1 MNPTIAPLLF
11 TILFCFLPCHSSPIL
26 SIDLPLIQIEEQLEP
41 NTPIANLTDLIN
53 TELLGQNLTAEPG
66 KLKTVKVLARSNY
79 FAIDSKQISF
89 DGFIVRNFELLTT
102 EESIDVDTMCGGV
115 NVNCTFNLEVVAEL
129 FLNKSEVAS
138 QVRFRLSVQVNDIND
153 IEPSFLQDQ
162 VQIDIDLNSRQWS
175 SGLIQIPL
183 KLGYDLDLTKAN
195 QIQNYSLQVHSDE
208 LRSNAQLSFKNNQLF
223 INLNATSKNFVKIVE
238 KEPVQKLTLIASD
251 NRNRA
256 SQTIQ
261 LSFKIN
267 QSPVFQK
274 NFYNLTRSAGLD
286 AIPLSLRLTS
296 SNIDCKFSIENQT
309 KIANVVDYNRVKG
322 QLNIK
327 VANSIKSTGL
337 LQYKLNAQ
345 CGALVRDSA
354 LIFINLINK
363 VPRALSSKKS
373 LAIKLNIVSALED
386 LDINTT
392 DSLKETYEMTFKSTV
407 QTPIRTKANTAS
419 SNNTF
424 VTMAYLIA
432 ENVANKES
440 SGQFVLVRTDQLQ
453 TVTEI
458 IRIEE
463 LRNGLYAL
471 KFKRKYFNQ
480 IKALNSIDATKQG
493 VACLIKFQLSNQ
505 GSVLTQS
512 VLFELPAELVKE
524 PELKLGELHL
534 TTPTASAAEVLTSK
548 TFSISLFNS
557 VVLVTVLSIVLILI
571 GLGCF
576 VVSLTIYLLSK
587 IRAKQNGRTGFGEQ
601 SKKTRVFHSSQLI
614 ETDLTSNHSESG
626 IASGSQSRSTSS
638 SSASSLMQQSL
649 NESIG
654 KRKQQKCSQNIFK
667 RTFLRQRLYYILGKR
682 QDNQTSG
689 PTIMVYDVM
698 PSQQQQLQQLD
709 CGQASS
715 SSTITSMKRSR
726 PNLMD
731 RIYRKTNEIFLSQEK
746 MLEQQI
752 YSISS
757 SSSNSL
763 SPVTTSTID
772 SLKKDQ
778 QQQQQFSVGSDSK
791 QTEKDII
798 YEWFMQTLS
807 TESNKDLKENL
818 SKTSQLITNSTR
830 SLVPSSS
837 PTSTPN
843 NLNSLLNDG
852 SSKNDYRNEIYRNS
866 HLVLKNYANV
876 NNSNG
881 NVLNTYGTGSL
892 CTYVARPFK
901 LTPSAADEDS
911 VQQDQLLVNQN
922 SKLDQNFLSRLPPQ
936 MPPTRIE
943 SYGVDSTNEM
953 NSVKNLTKKDD
964 NGQISCV

>member
-1 MNPTIAPLLF
+1 MNPTIAPFLF
-11 TILFCFLPCHSSPIL
+11 TLLFCFLPCHSSPIL

-41 NTPIANLTDLIN
+41 STPIANLTDLIN
-53 TELLGQNLTAEPG
+53 TGLLAQNLTAEPA
-66 KLKTVKVLARSNY
+66 KLKTVKLLASSNY

-129 FLNKSEVAS
+129 FLNKPEVAS

-208 LRSNAQLSFKNNQLF
+208 LRSDAQLLFTNNQLF
-223 INLNATSKNFVKIVE
+223 INLNATSKKFVQIVE

-309 KIANVVDYNRVKG
+309 KIANVKYDYNRVKG

-327 VANSIKSTGL
+327 VANPIKSTGL

-363 VPRALSSKKS
+363 GPRALSSKKS
-373 LAIKLNIVSALED
+373 PAIKLNIVSALED
-386 LDINTT
+386 LDINAT
-392 DSLKETYEMTFKSTV
+392 DSLKETYEMAFRSAV
-407 QTPIRTKANTAS
+407 QTPIRTKANTVS

-432 ENVANKES
+432 ENVANKEI
-440 SGQFVLVRTDQLQ
+440 SGQFALVRTDQLQ

-471 KFKRKYFNQ
+471 KFKRKYFEQ
-480 IKALNSIDATKQG
+480 IKALNAIDATEQG

-534 TTPTASAAEVLTSK
+534 TTPTASAAEVLTSE

-557 VVLVTVLSIVLILI
+557 VVLVTVLSIVLVLI

-587 IRAKQNGRTGFGEQ
+587 IRAKQNGRPGLQIGEQ

-614 ETDLTSNHSESG
+614 ETDLTSNNSESG

-654 KRKQQKCSQNIFK
+654 KRKQQKCSQNISKRIFFK
-667 RTFLRQRLYYILGKR
+667 TKTLLYFR
-682 QDNQTSG
+682 
-689 PTIMVYDVM
+689 
-698 PSQQQQLQQLD
+698 
-709 CGQASS
+709 
-715 SSTITSMKRSR
+715 
-726 PNLMD
+726 
-731 RIYRKTNEIFLSQEK
+731 
-746 MLEQQI
+746 
-752 YSISS
+752 
-757 SSSNSL
+757 
-763 SPVTTSTID
+763 
-772 SLKKDQ
+772 
-778 QQQQQFSVGSDSK
+778 
-791 QTEKDII
+791 
-798 YEWFMQTLS
+798 
-807 TESNKDLKENL
+807 
-818 SKTSQLITNSTR
+818 
-830 SLVPSSS
+830 
-837 PTSTPN
+837 
-843 NLNSLLNDG
+843 
-852 SSKNDYRNEIYRNS
+852 
-866 HLVLKNYANV
+866 
-876 NNSNG
+876 
-881 NVLNTYGTGSL
+881 
-892 CTYVARPFK
+892 
-901 LTPSAADEDS
+901 
-911 VQQDQLLVNQN
+911 
-922 SKLDQNFLSRLPPQ
+922 
-936 MPPTRIE
+936 
-943 SYGVDSTNEM
+943 
-953 NSVKNLTKKDD
+953 
-964 NGQISCV
+964 